1 MRFQVVILAAG
12 QGKRMNSDLPKVL
25 HALAGRSLLGHVLD
39 TARALQ
45 PQRICI
51 VHGHG
56 AEQVRAAFE
65 LYHAADAKTQ
75 PALQWA

>member
-1 MRFQVVILAAG
+1 MNIVILAAG
-12 QGKRMNSDLPKVL
+12 QGKRMHSDLPKVL

-56 AEQVRAAFE
+56 AE
-65 LYHAADAKTQ
+65 
-75 PALQWA
+75 